1 MITIEK
7 MMSLEKVLLEAY
19 ARIKFDIGFN
29 DLLKLRKYIIEVGDI
44 NDFVFKSQELYIK
57 ENENDTEGLKK
68 YHKKVMSSEIEYDI
82 EPIEEFIK
90 KLTESSTDEGFKQ
103 IVRNYFQ

>member
-1 MITIEK
+1 MVTVEK
-7 MMSLEKVLLEAY
+7 MMNLEKVLLEAY
-19 ARIKFDIGFN
+19 TRIKFDIEFN
-29 DLLKLRKYIIEVGDI
+29 DLLKLRKYIIGVGDV

-68 YHKKVMSSEIEYDI
+68 YHDKVMLSEIEYDI

-90 KLTESSTDEGFKQ
+90 KLMESSTDEYFKQ

>member
-19 ARIKFDIGFN
+19 TRIKFDIEFN
-29 DLLKLRKYIIEVGDI
+29 DLLKLRKYIFEVGDV

-68 YHKKVMSSEIEYDI
+68 YHDKVMSSEIEYDI

-90 KLTESSTDEGFKQ
+90 KIMESSTDEDFKQ

>member
-1 MITIEK
+1 MVTVEK
-7 MMSLEKVLLEAY
+7 MMNLEKVLLEAY
-19 ARIKFDIGFN
+19 TRIKFDIEFN
-29 DLLKLRKYIIEVGDI
+29 DLLKLRKYIIEVGDV

-68 YHKKVMSSEIEYDI
+68 YHDKVMSSKIEYDI
-82 EPIEEFIK
+82 EPVEDFIK
-90 KLTESSTDEGFKQ
+90 KLMESSIDEDFKQ